1 MHREVK
7 KMKTLSLRRKLLF
20 FGAPVVLVGAG
31 LTTLAASAAT
41 PTATPSAQQQAEK
54 PGTGVEAAEPA
65 EAGET
70 ADSAAEL
77 AAEKAL
83 PGGGHADSETDANAD
98 HQFEGVE

>member
-7 KMKTLSLRRKLLF
+7 KMKTLSLRRKLLL

-31 LTTLAASAAT
+31 LTTMAASAAT

-54 PGTGVEAAEPA
+54 PETGAEAAEAA
-65 EAGET
+65 EAGDT
-70 ADSAAEL
+70 AAEL

-83 PGGGHADSETDANAD
+83 PGGGHAESETHANAD
-98 HQFEGVE
+98 HQYEGVE

>member
-1 MHREVK
+1 
-7 KMKTLSLRRKLLF
+7 MKTLSLGRKLLL

-31 LTTLAASAAT
+31 LTTLAPSAAT

-54 PGTGVEAAEPA
+54 PETAEAAEPA
-65 EAGET
+65 EAGEAADT
-70 ADSAAEL
+70 APEL

-98 HQFEGVE
+98 HQFEGNE